1 MSGSVGVKMEEIIN
15 KLKNA
20 PEQDE
25 YVSYLYDLLE
35 NCSINDPK
43 QFFPYAFLFIEK
55 HKYSDIGNPGP
66 LVHFIEKFYPQYI
79 NDLCTSIERIPTY
92 YTLWMVNRILNGN
105 PDTSVKEKLITTL
118 MNSLE
123 HPKISE
129 ELKDEVNEYLL
140 FQKA

>member
-1 MSGSVGVKMEEIIN
+1 MEEIIN

-35 NCSINDPK
+35 NSPNTDPNK
-43 QFFPYAFLFIEK
+43 FFHYAFLFIEK
-55 HKYSDIGNPGP
+55 HKDSDLGNPGP

-79 NDLCTSIERIPTY
+79 NDLCASIERIPTY

-105 PDTSVKEKLITTL
+105 PDTSVKERLRTTL
-118 MNSLE
+118 KNSLK
-123 HPKISE
+123 HPNITE
-129 ELKDEVNEYLL
+129 ELKDEVNDYLL
-140 FQKA
+140 FQKT